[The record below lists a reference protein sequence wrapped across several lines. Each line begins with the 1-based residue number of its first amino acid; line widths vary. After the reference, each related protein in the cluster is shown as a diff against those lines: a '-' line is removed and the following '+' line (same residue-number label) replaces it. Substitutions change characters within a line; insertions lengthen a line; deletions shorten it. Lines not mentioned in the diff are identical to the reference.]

1 MLDLDYDGWGYAAA
15 VLCAF
20 FSALA
25 IVLMRKCKDVHF
37 SIILLHFGLWSF
49 KFSVGLVLFHGS
61 LVISGGSLINA
72 NLHQWILAVVVAVAG
87 LAGTILLVRAL
98 NLESAGKVAVVRSL
112 EIVMAYI
119 VQVQNFSPRH

>member
-20 FSALA
+20 FTALS
-25 IVLMRKCKDVHF
+25 IVLTRKCKDVHF
-37 SIILLHFGLWSF
+37 SILLLHFGLWSF

-61 LVISGGSLINA
+61 LMISGGSLINA
-72 NLHQWILAVVVAVAG
+72 DLQQWILAVVIAVAG
-87 LAGTILLVRAL
+87 LAGGILLTRAL

-112 EIVMAYI
+112 EIVMAFI
-119 VQVQNFSPRH
+119 VQVKTFFAS